1 MKKEIFNIGKIVNT
15 HGVRGEVKVL
25 PLTDDMKRFDDLNEV
40 SIGGKNYIIENRKYQ
55 KDRVILKLEG
65 IDSIEETAKIR
76 NKYIEIERKDV
87 VELPDDTYFISDIIG
102 CRVIDTDEFEYGKV
116 FDVIQTKN
124 NDVYWVKGKKE
135 ILIPVLKEIVTDINV
150 DDGVITI
157 RPSGEWQD
165 ED

>member
-65 IDSIEETAKIR
+65 IDSIEETAKNR

>member
-1 MKKEIFNIGKIVNT
+1 MKKQTFNIGKVVNT

-25 PLTDDMKRFDDLNEV
+25 PLTDDMKRFDDLDEV
-40 SIGGKNYIIENRKYQ
+40 SIGDKIYQIEGRKYQ
-55 KDRVILKLEG
+55 KDRVILKLKG
-65 IDSIEETAKIR
+65 IDSIEDTAKIR

-87 VELPDDTYFISDIIG
+87 VDLPEDTYFISDVIG
-102 CRVIDTDEFEYGKV
+102 CKVIDTDNFEYGKV

-124 NDVYWVKGKKE
+124 NDVYWVKGAKE

-150 DDGVITI
+150 NDGVIVI

>member
-1 MKKEIFNIGKIVNT
+1 MKKQIFNIGKVVNT

-25 PLTDDMKRFDDLNEV
+25 PLTDDMKRFDDLDEV
-40 SIGGKNYIIENRKYQ
+40 NIGGKIYKIENRKYQ
-55 KDRVILKLEG
+55 KDRVILKLQG

-87 VELPDDTYFISDIIG
+87 VELPEDTYFITDVIG
-102 CRVIDTDEFEYGKV
+102 CRVIDTDNFEYGKV
-116 FDVIQTKN
+116 YDVIQTKN
-124 NDVYWVKGKKE
+124 NDVYWVKGAKE

-150 DDGVITI
+150 NDGVITI

>member
-55 KDRVILKLEG
+55 KDRVILKLQG

-76 NKYIEIERKDV
+76 N
-87 VELPDDTYFISDIIG
+87 
-102 CRVIDTDEFEYGKV
+102 
-116 FDVIQTKN
+116 
-124 NDVYWVKGKKE
+124 
-135 ILIPVLKEIVTDINV
+135 
-150 DDGVITI
+150 
-157 RPSGEWQD
+157 
-165 ED
+165 

>member
-150 DDGVITI
+150 DEGVITI

>member
-1 MKKEIFNIGKIVNT
+1 MKKQIFNIGKVVNT

-25 PLTDDMKRFDDLNEV
+25 PLTDDMKRFDDLDEV
-40 SIGGKNYIIENRKYQ
+40 NIGGKIYKIENRKYQ
-55 KDRVILKLEG
+55 KDRVILKLQG

-87 VELPDDTYFISDIIG
+87 VELPEDTYFITDVIG
-102 CRVIDTDEFEYGKV
+102 CRVIDTDNFEYGKV
-116 FDVIQTKN
+116 YDVIQTKN
-124 NDVYWVKGKKE
+124 NDVYWVKGTKE

-150 DDGVITI
+150 NDGVITI